1 MDVKEANIKFHDG
14 ASDSY
19 DHKWAIRFDQDMAG
33 FVLKKFELGLG
44 GPFPEGRK
52 LMEIGCGTG
61 YAMLNLG
68 LAGKLTEAWGCDIS
82 QGMLDTCRRNADE
95 LGISV
100 YLECA
105 DAEVLPYVDGEF
117 EMVIGHAVLH
127 HLPDLKTS
135 FRELYRVLEPGGI
148 CVIAGEPSLRGHQI
162 ARVVKRVASLGIK
175 AYARLGGRLGKKRVE
190 LRKYP
195 AIVSEEEDH
204 ELQELEH
211 VVDIHTFRPAELCAM
226 ALAAGFSTARCE
238 TEELA
243 ASILGWAIRT
253 VESSVS
259 EDNIT
264 ERWCWGAY
272 NAYKRALKLDDLLY
286 RFMPHDWFYNLVL
299 YLEK

>member
-1 MDVKEANIKFHDG
+1 MDIKEANIKFHDG

-33 FVLKKFELGLG
+33 FVLRKFELGLG
-44 GPFPEGRK
+44 GPFPTGRK

-68 LAGKLTEAWGCDIS
+68 LAGKLDRAWGCDIS
-82 QGMLDTCRRNADE
+82 QGMLDTCQKNADD
-95 LGISV
+95 LGIEV
-100 YLECA
+100 HLECA
-105 DAEVLPYVDGEF
+105 DAEVLPYGDDEF

-127 HLPDLKTS
+127 HLPDLETS
-135 FRELYRVLEPGGI
+135 FKELYRVMEPGGI
-148 CVIAGEPSLRGHQI
+148 CVIAGEPTQRGHQI
-162 ARVVKRVASLGIK
+162 ARVVKRAANLGIK
-175 AYARLGGRLGKKRVE
+175 AYARLGGRLGKKKVV

-195 AIVSEEEDH
+195 AIVSGDDDH

-211 VVDIHTFRPAELCAM
+211 VVDIHVFRPAELCEM
-226 ALAAGFSTARCE
+226 ARAAGFRTARYE
-238 TEELA
+238 TEEFA

-253 VESSVS
+253 IESSVDES
-259 EDNIT
+259 NIT

-272 NAYKRALKLDDLLY
+272 NNYKRALKLDNLLY
-286 RFMPHDWFYNLVL
+286 RFVPHDWFYNLVL